1 MPETMEQKIA
11 KMRGTVHASTF
22 SIPQPQRS
30 VMVEILE
37 VMEEQQKR
45 IRALEKR
52 FEESEG

>member
-1 MPETMEQKIA
+1 MPETMEQKTLKLRA
-11 KMRGTVHASTF
+11 AVHASTF

-30 VMVEILE
+30 VLVEMLE

-45 IRALEKR
+45 IRTLEKR